1 MGKANRNSHLTIR
14 GEERRRRVL
23 NREIAGPVKS
33 KNELDVIMMKN
44 AVQRDSDKLKFVG
57 PFIHSVAFLECG
69 SYILFCLH
77 YCVDTIIA
85 TSHQQR
91 CIVNG
96 MQQGLQ

>member
-23 NREIAGPVKS
+23 NKEIAGPVKS

-57 PFIHSVAFLECG
+57 PFIQLPFWSAEVT
-69 SYILFCLH
+69 FCSA
-77 YCVDTIIA
+77 CIIA
-85 TSHQQR
+85 SIQSLR
-91 CIVNG
+91 PLINSVV
-96 MQQGLQ
+96 L